1 MRKLLFQMSL
11 ILCFLASCGTESKK
25 DTKIPVKEKIAVTLD
40 GKKIFNDN
48 GCTACHQE
56 QKKIIGPAVRTISQ
70 VYQGKSSELI
80 GFLKG
85 ENKAIVV
92 EDAGQIAMMQAN
104 ISLTKNMSEE
114 VLKALSDYILSVE

>member
-1 MRKLLFQMSL
+1 MT
-11 ILCFLASCGTESKK
+11 SCGTESKK
-25 DTKIPVKEKIAVTLD
+25 DTKIPVKEKIAVKLD

-56 QKKIIGPAVRTISQ
+56 QKKIIGPAVVTISK
-70 VYQGKSSELI
+70 VYQGKSAELI

>member
-1 MRKLLFQMSL
+1 MRKVLFQMSL
-11 ILCFLASCGTESKK
+11 ILCLLASCGTESKK
-25 DTKIPVKEKIAVTLD
+25 DIKTPVKEKTTVKLD

-56 QKKIIGPAVRTISQ
+56 QKKIIGPAVVTISES
-70 VYQGKSSELI
+70 YKGKQEELI

-92 EDAGQIAMMQAN
+92 QDAGQIAMMQAN

-114 VLKALSDYILSVE
+114 TLEALSDYILSLE